1 MSDELKNPPAVP
13 PHLSHVFE
21 WFKDLNETRR
31 NYVGMSFAYAPL
43 SYAEIKSYFDLY
55 RLSASTFEMK
65 LLHEFDAIYLDTMRG
80 DD

>member
-21 WFKDLNETRR
+21 WFKDLNQTRR

-43 SYAEIKSYFDLY
+43 AYVEIKSYFDLY
-55 RLSASTFEMK
+55 NIRASSFEMK
-65 LLHEFDAIYLDTMRG
+65 LLSEFDDIYLGVMG
-80 DD
+80 AE